1 MTRVELAA
9 TNIFVIDF
17 DVPDLSVGARKDVG
31 GMWNRSLNLCSRLM
45 IICDYLG
52 PNQKP
57 KTFPS
62 VIDRKTRPCQAKV
75 GTGVPRLPREHG
87 QLHERPGAP
96 PFHFLSL
103 LIVFQ

>member
-9 TNIFVIDF
+9 TNIFTIDF

-31 GMWNRSLNLCSRLM
+31 GTWNRLLNLCSCLK
-45 IICDYLG
+45 IVYDYLG

-62 VIDRKTRPCQAKV
+62 VADRKTRPCQAKV
-75 GTGVPRLPREHG
+75 GTGVPRLPREHR

-96 PFHFLSL
+96 HFHLLSFT
-103 LIVFQ
+103 IVF